1 MVSERA
7 QGKCEYCWIHQD
19 FSIYTHEV
27 DHAVALKHGGET
39 ITENLVLSCLP
50 CNRYKGSDLTSI
62 DPITGQITPLFN
74 PRVQNWADHFQ
85 LEDGYILGLTHI
97 GRTTVFLLRLNDPTR
112 LPIRQALISQG
123 LYPGITPPNGQ
134 AEFF

>member
-1 MVSERA
+1 MTLYISVALRQIVSDRA
-7 QGKCEYCWIHQD
+7 QGKCEYCRIHQD

-39 ITENLVLSCLP
+39 IVENLVLSCLP

-74 PRVQNWADHFQ
+74 PRTQNWTDHFK
-85 LEDGYILGLTHI
+85 LEDAYILGLTSI
-97 GRTTVFLLRLNDPTR
+97 GRTTVFLLRLNEPTR
-112 LPIRQALISQG
+112 LSVRQALLLQE
-123 LYPGITPPNGQ
+123 LYP
-134 AEFF
+134 